1 MKNNNKIPSFTLVEI
16 TVTMLITATVVSM
29 AMWIY
34 ININRYYSKKTEEN
48 IYLNDVLEFQ
58 QLLKSD
64 MEKSQELSYT
74 ENELVCI
81 SAVKQNKYL
90 FSQKYI
96 LRETDLRT
104 DTFYLEV
111 KNIEV
116 QKINDGPVCRVS
128 MVLSSENKNVNLTVV
143 KEYPRDVRFENA
155 VKQLNLQ
162 SHWQ

>member
-1 MKNNNKIPSFTLVEI
+1 LKNNNKIPSFTLVEI

-64 MEKSQELSYT
+64 MEKSHEVSYT
-74 ENELVCI
+74 ENELVCV

-116 QKINDGPVCRVS
+116 QKINEGPVCRVS
-128 MVLSSENKNVNLTVV
+128 MMLSSENKNVNLTVV

>member
-1 MKNNNKIPSFTLVEI
+1 
-16 TVTMLITATVVSM
+16 MLITATVVSM

-64 MEKSQELSYT
+64 MEKSHEVSYT
-74 ENELVCI
+74 ENELVCV

-116 QKINDGPVCRVS
+116 QKINEGPVCRVS
-128 MVLSSENKNVNLTVV
+128 MMLSSENKNVNLTVV

>member
-1 MKNNNKIPSFTLVEI
+1 
-16 TVTMLITATVVSM
+16 MLITATVVSM

-58 QLLKSD
+58 QLLKND
-64 MEKSQELSYT
+64 MEKSQEVSYT
-74 ENELVCI
+74 ENELVCV

>member
-1 MKNNNKIPSFTLVEI
+1 
-16 TVTMLITATVVSM
+16 MLITATVVSM

-116 QKINDGPVCRVS
+116 QKINEGPVCRVS
-128 MVLSSENKNVNLTVV
+128 MMLSSENKNINLTVV

>member
-1 MKNNNKIPSFTLVEI
+1 
-16 TVTMLITATVVSM
+16 MLITATVVSM

>member
-1 MKNNNKIPSFTLVEI
+1 LKNNNKIPSFTLVEI

>member
-58 QLLKSD
+58 QLLKND
-64 MEKSQELSYT
+64 MEKSQEVSYT
-74 ENELVCI
+74 ENELVCV

-116 QKINDGPVCRVS
+116 QKINEGPVCRVS
-128 MVLSSENKNVNLTVV
+128 MMLSSENKNINLTVV